1 MGRGA
6 ANMPCVWAASG
17 RWRPAV
23 GMRLRVLVVVEVGE
37 VVVVGEMV
45 DVLLAVVAVLAVEE
59 ACGRLLLRVFSV
71 GTYVGLLRRSG
82 APGQPHS

>member
-1 MGRGA
+1 MGRACAKG
-6 ANMPCVWAASG
+6 PCVWAAAG

-23 GMRLRVLVVVEVGE
+23 VTRLRELVEGEVGE
-37 VVVVGEMV
+37 PLVVGEMV

-59 ACGRLLLRVFSV
+59 ACGRLLLRLFSV